1 MQTPWDSRLKAVTT
15 KTRASDRGAD
25 GPTFADE
32 SRLYREVVDNVPGV
46 VLYYLRRPDGTHEL
60 QFATPGAARLW
71 KIADDGTDLDFD
83 ALWARVFADDLPAMR
98 ASIEESAR
106 TLAKWHHEWRII
118 CDDGDMRWLEGI
130 GQPEL
135 RADGSTRWVT
145 FLHDVTQRKT
155 DEEHLA
161 IALRASRQG
170 IAEWWTATNGLVL
183 SPSWLELTG
192 YGPDDMRTVADL
204 FRSGLVHPDDING
217 VAAHLEAIRLGR
229 VSEIEFECRA
239 RPKHGGTIWVLGRAA
254 VQERAA
260 SGEPLRV
267 TGTIIDITPLKRT
280 EEQLKVVLDTARQGL
295 WEWEPD
301 TDRLTPLANW
311 LEITGY
317 APDEVTSMAQCYAKG
332 IVHADDCAAVVAY
345 LEALRSGAVREAE
358 IEFRIK
364 KKSGEIFWA
373 MTRAAVTATHDTGEA
388 LTIIGTNID
397 ISERKLVEE
406 QQRVAATSFESHGA
420 IVITDASGRI
430 GQVNPAFTEL
440 LQYADAEIVGQN
452 ITVLHKTP
460 VDSVALDNVASTLAL
475 HGRWDG
481 EAWKRRKD
489 GSDVPVWETITTV
502 QNESGQVTHCV
513 SSMIDISGRLLAE
526 QEVERLAF
534 YDALTGLP
542 NRRFLATRIE
552 QAIATARRTRTSGA
566 VLFLDLDQFKKIND
580 SLGHSAGDELLV
592 QVARRL
598 QALTRQDDV
607 VSRLGG
613 DEFVILIANAGS
625 DPVRCSEFVSRVA
638 SRIEAELRRPYQ
650 VEGRVLHIT
659 GTMGVSIFPRDGDS
673 ASDFLRYADTAM
685 YRGKAEGRNS
695 VRFYHPAMG
704 EQAGERLAIEE
715 DLRLALDGD
724 EFELYFQPQIHATR
738 GPIGAEALLR
748 WHHPTEGLVAP
759 DKFIPVAEDSGLID
773 PIGRWVIKTA
783 FRSLAGWLADD
794 TMPVLDHVSINVS
807 SHQFRADGFV
817 AYVRDC
823 AAGFAVPPSRIVLE
837 LTERAVIEDI
847 DNASRKMAQL
857 RELGFRFSL
866 DDFGVGYSSLSY
878 LRRLPLD
885 ELKIDRSFVADVT
898 ADDNADAIAQTII
911 AMGRHLG
918 FAIIAEGVETEAQRN
933 FLQIRGCTTF
943 QGYYFCRPLP
953 CAGFEDYCRNYS

>member
-1 MQTPWDSRLKAVTT
+1 MKSVSTNARLS
-15 KTRASDRGAD
+15 ASAD
-25 GPTFADE
+25 ADTLAGDE

-46 VLYYLRRPDGTHEL
+46 VLYYLHRADGTNEL
-60 QFATPGAARLW
+60 QFASRGAARLW
-71 KIADDGTDLDFD
+71 KITDDSITLDTET
-83 ALWARVFADDLPAMR
+83 LWQRVFTADVAGMR
-98 ASIEESAR
+98 DSLEESAR
-106 TLAKWHHEWRII
+106 ALKKWHYEWRII
-118 CDDGDMRWLEGI
+118 CDDGEVRWLEGI

-135 RADGSTRWVT
+135 LADGATRWVA

-161 IALRASRQG
+161 IALRSSRQG

-183 SPSWLELTG
+183 SQSWLELTG
-192 YGPDDMRTVADL
+192 YGPDDMQTMADL
-204 FRSGLVHPDDING
+204 FRSGLIHPDDIDG
-217 VAAHLEAIRLGR
+217 VAGHLEAIRLGTL
-229 VSEIEFECRA
+229 SEIEFECRA
-239 RPKHGGTIWVLGRAA
+239 RPRQGGTIWILGRAA
-254 VQERAA
+254 VRERAP
-260 SGEPLRV
+260 SGEPLRI
-267 TGTIIDITPLKRT
+267 TGTIIDITQLKRA

-295 WEWEPD
+295 WEWEPA

-311 LEITGY
+311 LQVTGY
-317 APDEVTSMAQCYAKG
+317 APGEITSMAQCYTDG
-332 IVHADDCAAVVAY
+332 VIHADDCAAVAAY
-345 LEALRSGAVREAE
+345 LEALRRGDTREAE
-358 IEFRIK
+358 IEFRIR

-373 MTRAAVTATHDTGEA
+373 MTRAVVTATNDAGEA
-388 LTIIGTNID
+388 LAIIGMNID
-397 ISERKLVEE
+397 ISERKIVEE

-420 IVITDASGRI
+420 IVITDAGGKI
-430 GQVNPAFTEL
+430 LQVNPAFTQL
-440 LQYADAEIVGQN
+440 LDYAADEIVGQN
-452 ITVLHKTP
+452 IA
-460 VDSVALDNVASTLAL
+460 ALRDTRRGSGASDNVASDLAL
-475 HGRWDG
+475 RGRWDG
-481 EAWKRRKD
+481 EAWKVRKD
-489 GSDVPVWETITTV
+489 GSELPVWETITTV
-502 QNESGQVTHCV
+502 RNESGRVTHCV
-513 SSMIDISGRLLAE
+513 SSMIDISERLQAE

-534 YDALTGLP
+534 YDSLTGLP

-552 QAIATARRTRTSGA
+552 QAIAAARQTKTSGA

-580 SLGHSAGDELLV
+580 SLGHSAGDEVLV
-592 QVARRL
+592 EVARRL

-625 DPVRCSEFVSRVA
+625 NQGRCGEYIDGVA

-650 VEGRVLHIT
+650 VAGRLLHIS
-659 GTMGVSIFPRDGDS
+659 GTIGVSMFPRDGGT

-685 YRGKAEGRNS
+685 YRGKAEGRNN
-695 VRFYHPAMG
+695 VRFYHPAMS

-715 DLRLALDGD
+715 DLRLALDGN

-738 GPIGAEALLR
+738 GPIGAEVLLR
-748 WHHPTEGLVAP
+748 WQHPTRGFVAP
-759 DKFIPVAEDSGLID
+759 DEFIPVAEESGLID

-783 FRSLAGWLADD
+783 FAALAAWIADD
-794 TMPVLDHVSINVS
+794 TMPALDHVSINVS
-807 SHQFRADGFV
+807 SHQFRVPGFV

-823 AAGFAVPPSRIVLE
+823 AAEFAVPPARIVLE

-847 DNASRKMAQL
+847 DNASKKMAQL

-911 AMGRHLG
+911 AMGQHLG
-918 FAIIAEGVETEAQRN
+918 FAIIAEGVETEAQRD
-933 FLQIRGCTTF
+933 FLQTRGCATF

-953 CAGFEDYCRNYS
+953 RAGFEDYCRNYS